1 MVWFVLLGGTSLF
14 VQHTGQADILAAMAA
29 YPGNE
34 RAVAGFPLFEAL
46 PLSQLLMFLFLAL
59 IITFMTTSADTST
72 LVVST
77 LAARRGLAPSSAT
90 IVFWGILQGA
100 VAVAALL
107 VGGAETLQAL
117 AVLTGGPF
125 AVLSLVAMAGLAL
138 TLYRRERGHTSVFGH
153 VRDRLPEVQA
163 HHDIEPPDDD

>member
-1 MVWFVLLGGTSLF
+1 MATVPWKMPQKTMVALEGASPR
-14 VQHTGQADILAAMAA
+14 LAA
-29 YPGNE
+29 NVE
-34 RAVAGFPLFEAL
+34 
-46 PLSQLLMFLFLAL
+46 
-59 IITFMTTSADTST
+59 TTTSSDTST

-77 LAARRGLAPSSAT
+77 LAAKRGLAPSSAA
-90 IVFWGILQGA
+90 IVFWGVLQGT
-100 VAVAALL
+100 VAIATLL